1 MTDYEK
7 KEFARIARNVIITAG
22 GILTL
27 AFAIFY
33 IVDLIN
39 GWYRWK

>member
-7 KEFARIARNVIITAG
+7 QEFVRIARNVIIAAG

-33 IVDLIN
+33 IVDLIK
-39 GWYRWK
+39 GW